1 MDAYDLGIKQRPC
14 PAAAVNT
21 TDWFFAIAYQS
32 NSGITTEPTP
42 TSDFFNNYYEVAGI
56 NYQMA
61 LTRLTSAPMLFG
73 EYGYTITKSAF
84 SGGCAVGNLLNTYN
98 GTIQMSSW
106 VSFAST
112 LNQVDSFFYRNTADK
127 NHPRFSLKNKG
138 SGLVSVIANQVYYPG
153 DPFYDYTSESTN
165 FTAPTNGSWFY
176 LTLLINC
183 STGSIAIYVGSNLV
197 ATIATAAN
205 LFKTSISSY
214 EFNGKKRDFIMRKWT
229 AGNTVFTPTRLL
241 SLS

>member
-42 TSDFFNNYYEVAGI
+42 TSDFFNNYYNVANT
-56 NYQMA
+56 NYQMV
-61 LTRLTSAPMLFG
+61 LTRLTSAPKLFG
-73 EYGYTITKSAF
+73 EYGYTLSKCLF
-84 SGGCAVGNLLNTYN
+84 DGNCNMGSLLSSYN

-106 VSFAST
+106 VSFASV
-112 LNQVDSFFYRNTADK
+112 LNQVDSFFYRNTGDS

-138 SGLVSVIANQVYYPG
+138 VGLVSFIANQVYRSG
-153 DPFYDYTSESTN
+153 DTVPAYTSESTA
-165 FTAPTNGSWFY
+165 FAAPTDGTWFY

-183 STGSIAIYVGSNLV
+183 STGSIAIYIGSNLV

-205 LFKTSISSY
+205 LFKTGISSY

-229 AGNTVFTPTRLL
+229 VGNTVFTPTRLL
-241 SLS
+241 TLS